1 MTEYAFGDDEMQ
13 GVQCPARQAGYE
25 PSEGDESTRW
35 AEAWDDRVQL
45 LTGLDEGVV
54 PEQTARQEWI
64 KVIERSDAGSDG
76 LRVAE
81 EIAMLN
87 GWL

>member
-1 MTEYAFGDDEMQ
+1 MTEYAFGDDEIQ
-13 GVQCPARQAGYE
+13 RTECPARQAGYD

-35 AEAWDDRVQL
+35 AEAWDDRIQV

-54 PEQTARQEWI
+54 PEQTAKQEWNEM
-64 KVIERSDAGSDG
+64 VEGADPNSDG
-76 LRVAE
+76 VRVAE